1 MKQYGNHRHASPD
14 KWVVMD
20 IECDSGC
27 GVVPF
32 KYRDKNF
39 VNALQWAIGLELFL
53 RVRDPWRIFL
63 TTDHPNGA
71 PFTSNPHL
79 IRLLMDKRF
88 RNSKLDEINAEAAAH
103 SQLRSLDREYT
114 LYEIAIMSR
123 AAPARSLGLTDRGH
137 LGAGAAADIVVYRDD
152 ADREAMFAK
161 PEYVFKDGQLIVRD
175 GKVVNLVNGALH
187 AVKPEYDKGIE
198 KPLKEYFDRY
208 MTVRMENV
216 RLSDD
221 EICTCGAS
229 KLIPHT
235 CKGRKA

>member
-1 MKQYGNHRHASPD
+1 
-14 KWVVMD
+14 
-20 IECDSGC
+20 
-27 GVVPF
+27 
-32 KYRDKNF
+32 
-39 VNALQWAIGLELFL
+39 
-53 RVRDPWRIFL
+53 
-63 TTDHPNGA
+63 
-71 PFTSNPHL
+71 
-79 IRLLMDKRF
+79 
-88 RNSKLDEINAEAAAH
+88 
-103 SQLRSLDREYT
+103 
-114 LYEIAIMSR
+114 MSR

-175 GKVVNLVNGALH
+175 GKVVNVVNGALH